1 MLFITNFC
9 RSYIKG
15 VFSLRN
21 SKEPAMQLFLR
32 QLSGKYGKK
41 FVTAQQNAC
50 MSDVIRY
57 IVSKSIVFRCFLS
70 AT

>member
-1 MLFITNFC
+1 MHAVHYELLPFK
-9 RSYIKG
+9 IKSI
-15 VFSLRN
+15 FSLRN

-41 FVTAQQNAC
+41 FVNSQQNAC

-57 IVSKSIVFRCFLS
+57 IAYKSFVF
-70 AT
+70 